1 MFFYKKINMK
11 RKNIILVMLLV
22 LSGLFTMQSC
32 TKEDNTPILT
42 FSAAVPANPTPAV
55 AAVIQMSGT
64 SYDLKWEGKVTT
76 TWDIHVGTTD
86 KPGLTKAGLTT
97 NAYTFTATEGGEYFW
112 YVTTKDANGMVST
125 SPTWSFFLNNP
136 PSVPKLKTPAANAV
150 GFSVVGALT
159 WSVTDPEGDPMTYD
173 VYLGTTNTPGL
184 VKSAV
189 ADSTYSPALLP
200 TTTYFWKVVAKD
212 SHGASSTSVVGT
224 FTTGAKSLD
233 PLSVFTGSYSADE
246 PAETYKYDVTFAL
259 GTVASTVTTDN
270 YWNSGWVAVFTI
282 DLTKLTYSMPL
293 TTWTSGYSGMESG
306 IVDPKTGT
314 MTGTYTIWVTKAGVT
329 TISEQGVHTYTK
341 K

>member
-1 MFFYKKINMK
+1 
-11 RKNIILVMLLV
+11 MLLV

-32 TKEDNTPILT
+32 TKEEKVQILT
-42 FSAAVPANPTPAV
+42 FSAAVPANPTPAT

-86 KPGLTKAGLTT
+86 KPGLAKAGLTA
-97 NAYTFTATEGGEYFW
+97 NAYTFTATTGGEYFW

-136 PSVPKLKTPAANAV
+136 PSVPKLKTPAANAPA
-150 GFSVVGALT
+150 FSVTGALT
-159 WSVTDPEGDPMTYD
+159 WSVYDPEGDPMTYD

-189 ADSTYSPALLP
+189 ADSTYSPAMLP

-212 SHGASSTSVVGT
+212 SHGASSTSAVGS

-233 PLSVFTGSYSADE
+233 PIMAFTGDYTVDE
-246 PAETYKYDVTFAL
+246 PAEVWTYDVTFVMDSPTTIKI
-259 GTVASTVTTDN
+259 GTGTGKYDGYWASWPAT
-270 YWNSGWVAVFTI
+270 FTL

-293 TTWTSGYSGMESG
+293 TTFTSGYSAIESG
-306 IVDPKTGT
+306 TIDPTTGK
-314 MTGTYTIWVTKAGVT
+314 MTGAYTIWLNGKVN
-329 TISEQGVHTYTK
+329 EQGFHTYTK
-341 K
+341 KQEFSMMK

>member
-1 MFFYKKINMK
+1 MK

-32 TKEDNTPILT
+32 IKEDKTPILV
-42 FSAAVPANPTPAV
+42 FYAAVPANPTPA
-55 AAVIQMSGT
+55 AAGVIQMSGT
-64 SYDLKWEGKVTT
+64 SYNLKWDGKATT
-76 TWDIHVGTTD
+76 TWDVYVGTSD
-86 KPGLTKAGLTT
+86 KPGLAKAGVTG
-97 NAYTFTATEGGEYFW
+97 NAYTFTATAGGEYFW
-112 YVTTKDANGMVST
+112 YVSTKDANGMVST

-189 ADSTYSPALLP
+189 ADSTYSPAMLP
-200 TTTYFWKVVAKD
+200 TTTYYWKVVAND
-212 SHGASSTSVVGT
+212 SHGASSTSAVGS

-233 PLSVFTGSYSADE
+233 PLSVFTGSYLADE
-246 PAETYKYDVTFAL
+246 PAEAYTYDVTFAL
-259 GTVASTVTTDN
+259 GTASSVTTDN

-293 TTWTSGYSGMESG
+293 TTWTSGYSGIESG
-306 IVDPKTGT
+306 IVDAKTGT
-314 MTGTYTIWVTKAGVT
+314 MTGTYTIWSGTKIA
-329 TISEQGVHTYTK
+329 EQGVHTYTK